1 MLQDKVLITEGLSVN
16 GLPPGAVPLGEV
28 SSLNHELGDNAVE
41 HRPFVMQLLARLA
54 SAPLTGAEAAE
65 ILSTLRSLVREELEG
80 DPPEGL
86 AAGVDIEVD

>member
-1 MLQDKVLITEGLSVN
+1 
-16 GLPPGAVPLGEV
+16 
-28 SSLNHELGDNAVE
+28 
-41 HRPFVMQLLARLA
+41 MQLLAQLA